1 MVFIFFF
8 FLLPIHLYYPPYMF
22 FQHLHSFLYFSGSY
36 LLSTLIFSFLRFL
49 LFFLFLFLL
58 SSLYHPLLYCTEGD
72 LKSFPALFPFH
83 NLLGPSLHLVPLH
96 LICSPFVFHIFC
108 QILLI
113 ASWEIAIWPL
123 ITIRPKNRHSRAINV
138 PA

>member
-1 MVFIFFF
+1 MVFIFFSSF
-8 FLLPIHLYYPPYMF
+8 YPFIYIFF
-22 FQHLHSFLYFSGSY
+22 FQYIHSFLYFSG
-36 LLSTLIFSFLRFL
+36 FL

-58 SSLYHPLLYCTEGD
+58 SSLYHPLLCYCTEGD
-72 LKSFPALFPFH
+72 LKSFPALFLFH
-83 NLLGPSLHLVPLH
+83 NLLGPSLQLVPLH

-113 ASWEIAIWPL
+113 VSWEIAIWPL